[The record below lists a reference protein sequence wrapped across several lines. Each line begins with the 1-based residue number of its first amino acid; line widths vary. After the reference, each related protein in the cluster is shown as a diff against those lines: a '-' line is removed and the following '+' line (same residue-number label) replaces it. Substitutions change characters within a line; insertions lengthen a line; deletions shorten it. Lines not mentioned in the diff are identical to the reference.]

1 MVDKAKWYA
10 LYVNTGRELN
20 IMKALQRKGIS
31 AVVPLE
37 NRAIRSKGK
46 WITKEYVIF
55 KGYVFVNLEYN
66 WLIYYEISKI
76 NGVIRLL
83 GGGHSPEPLPEH
95 EVERLIKSTK
105 LFAELSTV
113 RLFDSGYEVLNG
125 VLLTFKDC
133 IKSLDRHAHRAVIET
148 NIAGK
153 PTEFTL
159 SFMTEQTLANGKG

>member
-1 MVDKAKWYA
+1 MDKAKWYV
-10 LYVNTGRELN
+10 LYVNTGRELD
-20 IMKALQRKGIS
+20 IMKELQRKGIS

-37 NRAIRSKGK
+37 NRAIRSRGK

-66 WLIYYEISKI
+66 WLVYYEISKI
-76 NGVIRLL
+76 KGVIRLL

-105 LFAELSTV
+105 LFAEPSTV

-133 IKSLDRHAHRAVIET
+133 IKSLDRHARRAVVET

-153 PTEFTL
+153 SIKFTL
-159 SFMTEQTLANGKG
+159 SFMTEQTLTDRKG